1 VLRAVTPLLLKNQ
14 LMPKQPAPSLMGRAL
29 RYLSRREHSQQELRK
44 KLLPFAESEQELAD
58 LLLKLEKQ
66 GWLSNERFA
75 EGLARRKSDRYGSLK
90 IVDELKQNGVELET
104 VDRLKAQLKQTDAQ
118 RAWNLWDRKFGA
130 PAEDQK
136 NKAKQMRYLV
146 SKGFPLEVV
155 SKIVSGRYLP
165 IDSEEE

>member
-1 VLRAVTPLLLKNQ
+1 
-14 LMPKQPAPSLMGRAL
+14 MPKQPAPSLMGRAL

-90 IVDELKQNGVELET
+90 IVDELKQNGIELET

-118 RAWNLWDRKFGA
+118 RAWDLWDRKFGV

-136 NKAKQMRYLV
+136 NKSKQMRYLV
-146 SKGFPLEVV
+146 SKGFPLDIV

-165 IDSEEE
+165 IDPEEG